1 MENANPMRKILKQKG
16 YWVNTLNKLKHI
28 NHTQSKNDAIKWDC
42 VSLKLSKELSSKL
55 FTHSLK
61 YYSCSSRALF
71 LSMIMKSWKEMM
83 GEDALSISLDS
94 QRMNFDKDILID
106 RTVVG

>member
-1 MENANPMRKILKQKG
+1 MENAKSDEEILKQKG

-55 FTHSLK
+55 FTHALK

-83 GEDALSISLDS
+83 EKTHF
-94 QRMNFDKDILID
+94 Q
-106 RTVVG
+106 